1 MPDRE
6 VLGIIVLFE
15 LLAILYVIILVAE
28 YLVEYWYLL
37 ITAVAGI
44 TFLKI
49 WWRRRHPLYYEDE
62 DELELEP
69 VPQE

>member
-6 VLGIIVLFE
+6 QLGLIVLFE
-15 LLAILYVIILVAE
+15 LLAILYVLFVVIT
-28 YLVEYWYLL
+28 YLIEYWYLVTA
-37 ITAVAGI
+37 IVVSAVA
-44 TFLKI
+44 LKI